1 MQLTTRRP
9 PHAIRRRSALH
20 TAAKAFAVCVAILT
34 GASEARASDPAVPD
48 QTHTVRPER
57 PDAKASPIEEP
68 TLEDTT
74 TKRAGFEFG
83 AYQDT
88 DNVKVITPS
97 INVSVENV
105 SGGSLSASYLVDVV
119 SAASIDIVSS
129 ASTRAG
135 WGEVR
140 HAGAV
145 SGQYKPHDFGV
156 SVGGSVSSEPDYVSY
171 GGYAM
176 IVKEFDDKNWTLTLG
191 YGYSHDTAGRCGIGG
206 ACTPF
211 DVFSRPL
218 ERGAFNGGLAWVVNR
233 DTLASVT
240 FDLIIENGDQSK
252 PYRYIAMFSP
262 TVAPTVKPG
271 ASIDFVNANRLPEKP
286 LEALPVTRDRLAVTG
301 GIAHR
306 FDGST
311 LRVDE
316 RIYDDSWGLKAS
328 STDVKWLID
337 LGEHFLVWPH
347 VRFHVQTQTD
357 FWQLAYV
364 SQPAPAF
371 TLPRYRTGDRELGPL
386 WTIDGGFGFRW
397 RLAHEPD
404 APAWRIGL
412 TADVMYTSFLDDLY
426 LSNRTAYLGALQL
439 ETEW

>member
-1 MQLTTRRP
+1 MTT
-9 PHAIRRRSALH
+9 
-20 TAAKAFAVCVAILT
+20 
-34 GASEARASDPAVPD
+34 
-48 QTHTVRPER
+48 
-57 PDAKASPIEEP
+57 EEP
-68 TLEDTT
+68 SLEDTT
-74 TKRAGFEFG
+74 TKHAGFEFG

-97 INVSVENV
+97 INLSVENV

-156 SVGGSVSSEPDYVSY
+156 SVGGSVSSEPDYLSY

-176 IVKEFDDKNWTLTLG
+176 IVKELDDKNWTLTLG
-191 YGYSHDTAGRCGIGG
+191 YGYSHDTAGRCGVGG

-262 TVAPTVKPG
+262 SVAPNVKAG

-286 LEALPVTRDRLAVTG
+286 LEALPLSRDRLAVTG

-306 FDGST
+306 FNGST
-311 LRVDE
+311 LRLDE
-316 RIYDDSWGLKAS
+316 RVYDDSWGLKAS
-328 STDVKWLID
+328 STDVKWLLD
-337 LGEHFLVWPH
+337 LGERFVVWPH
-347 VRFHVQTQTD
+347 VRFHVQSQTS

-371 TLPRYRTGDRELGPL
+371 VLPRYRTGDRELGPL
-386 WTIDGGFGFRW
+386 WTIDGGFGLRW
-397 RLAHEPD
+397 RLPHEPD
-404 APAWRIGL
+404 APAWRIGV
-412 TADVMYTSFLDDLY
+412 TGDIMYTSFLDDLY

-439 ETEW
+439 ESEW